1 MLLST
6 RLAFTKSCRLN
17 FSMSGRSSIGDG
29 GQSGKCE
36 SGRRTSDYCSW
47 YDHGPGVGVA
57 PPAPKRRQA
66 TGTVSLEFLPGEGRK
81 LITLLHTFVLFIQSI
96 GPVNFCMHNDRSW
109 CRFRCRW
116 SCLCWFRC
124 RWSCLCC

>member
-1 MLLST
+1 MLPST
-6 RLAFTKSCRLN
+6 WLAFTKSCHLN
-17 FSMSGRSSIGDG
+17 FSTSGSSSIGNG
-29 GQSGKCE
+29 GQCGKCE

-57 PPAPKRRQA
+57 PPAPKRR
-66 TGTVSLEFLPGEGRK
+66 LELQVLFRLNFYLGRGE
-81 LITLLHTFVLFIQSI
+81 LITLLHTFILFIQSI